1 MKQEDKDFSQ
11 IRKKNFKKFYTEI
24 QKSDSLYN
32 DEGCMYSAIPEEF
45 YEAGFNK
52 ALEIVKQ
59 RINSSLFIDIVSEA
73 LHSVYFFGDVDLKKL
88 NISEDKDD
96 PKYYGYFKRRSKEL
110 RKDILKEL
118 LKI

>member
-1 MKQEDKDFSQ
+1 MTQNKLSQ
-11 IRKKNFKKFYTEI
+11 IKEKEFKRFYS
-24 QKSDSLYN
+24 QMQDLDSLYDN
-32 DEGCMYSAIPEEF
+32 EGHMYSAAPEKF

-59 RINSSLFIDIVSEA
+59 RINSSLFIDIVSET
-73 LHSVYFFGDVDLKKL
+73 LHSVYFFGDMDLKKL
-88 NISEDKDD
+88 NIGEDKDD
-96 PKYYGYFKRRSKEL
+96 AKYYGYFKRRSKEL

>member
-1 MKQEDKDFSQ
+1 MLQNKLSQ
-11 IRKKNFKKFYTEI
+11 IREKEFNCFYSQI
-24 QKSDSLYN
+24 QDSDSLCDN
-32 DEGCMYSAIPEEF
+32 EGYMYSDVPEKF

-59 RINSSLFIDIVSEA
+59 KINSKLFIDIVSEA
-73 LHSVYFFGDVDLKKL
+73 LHSVYFFGDMDLKKL

-96 PKYYGYFKRRSKEL
+96 PKYIGYFKRRSKEL

>member
-1 MKQEDKDFSQ
+1 MTQNKLSQ
-11 IRKKNFKKFYTEI
+11 IKEKSFKRFYS
-24 QKSDSLYN
+24 QMQDLDSLYDN
-32 DEGCMYSAIPEEF
+32 EGHMYSAVPEKF

-52 ALEIVKQ
+52 ALDIVKQ

-73 LHSVYFFGDVDLKKL
+73 LHSVYFFGDMDLKKL

-96 PKYYGYFKRRSKEL
+96 AKYYGYFKRQAKEL

>member
-1 MKQEDKDFSQ
+1 MSQKKLSQ
-11 IRKKNFKKFYTEI
+11 IIEKEFKHFYRQI
-24 QKSDSLYN
+24 QDSNSLYDN
-32 DEGCMYSAIPEEF
+32 EGYMYSAVPEKF

-52 ALEIVKQ
+52 ALDIVKQ

-73 LHSVYFFGDVDLKKL
+73 LHSVYFFGDMDLKKL

-110 RKDILKEL
+110 RKDILENLIK
-118 LKI
+118 

>member
-1 MKQEDKDFSQ
+1 MKNLDNLRDRE
-11 IRKKNFKKFYTEI
+11 FKKYSE
-24 QKSDSLYN
+24 QEKNADSLY
-32 DEGCMYSAIPEEF
+32 DSEGYMYNAVPERF

-52 ALEIVKQ
+52 AIEIIKQ

-73 LHSVYFFGDVDLKKL
+73 LHSVYFFGDMDFKKL

-110 RKDILKEL
+110 RKDILENL
-118 LKI
+118 LT